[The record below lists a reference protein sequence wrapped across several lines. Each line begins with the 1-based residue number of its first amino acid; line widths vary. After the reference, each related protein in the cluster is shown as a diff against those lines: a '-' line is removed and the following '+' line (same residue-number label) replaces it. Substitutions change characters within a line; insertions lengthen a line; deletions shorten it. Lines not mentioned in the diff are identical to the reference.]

1 MFTAD
6 PKNPGKLQMFGTYYG
21 LDDDDNGAMLRCRD
35 VVSPLSASINT
46 FDFKKLR
53 RIADKVTHT
62 VFEKRGCHTV
72 TAVPFSVGSV
82 LYHELQDGG
91 EDWPNVILE

>member
-1 MFTAD
+1 
-6 PKNPGKLQMFGTYYG
+6 
-21 LDDDDNGAMLRCRD
+21 MLRSRG

-53 RIADKVTHT
+53 GIADKVTTHT
-62 VFEKRGCHTV
+62 VFDKRGCHTV
-72 TAVPFSVGSV
+72 TAVPFSVGSRV

-91 EDWPNVILE
+91 EDWPNVIQEQGFFYQG